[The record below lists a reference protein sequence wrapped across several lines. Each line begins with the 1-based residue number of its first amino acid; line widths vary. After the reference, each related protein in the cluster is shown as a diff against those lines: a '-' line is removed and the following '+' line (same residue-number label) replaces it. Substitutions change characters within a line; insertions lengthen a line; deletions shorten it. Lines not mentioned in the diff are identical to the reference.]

1 MLILLALQSSLCYDA
16 TMKLI
21 ERIVNSLLRGYFRLF
36 FKIDRSELSKVPHN
50 GPLLMMVNHTSNLE
64 GPMLY
69 AFLQPRPLHALAKQE
84 LWKSKF
90 MAYLMEMWK
99 SIPVDRQNMG
109 RATMDACFKVLE
121 QGHILAIAPEGTRSK
136 DGLLQEGKGGVAF
149 IAHKKDI
156 PMIPVAVTGF
166 EKSEKKRLRRP
177 RITIKVGPVFEI
189 KQKGGRIDA
198 DTRQALADEIM
209 LRLAQLMPEEKRGH
223 YQGREI
229 LFSLTEE
236 AKMLSEGDA

>member
-1 MLILLALQSSLCYDA
+1 MKTTERLI
-16 TMKLI
+16 
-21 ERIVNSLLRGYFRLF
+21 NSLLRGFFRLF
-36 FKIDRSELSKVPHN
+36 FRIDRSELSKVPHE

-69 AFLQPRPLHALAKQE
+69 AFLQPRNLHALAKQE
-84 LWKSKF
+84 LWKNKF

-99 SIPVDRQNMG
+99 SIPVDRENMG
-109 RATMDACFKVLE
+109 RATMDACFKVVE

-136 DGLLQEGKGGVAF
+136 DGCLQEGKGGVAF

-166 EKSEKKRLRRP
+166 NEAKASFARFRRP
-177 RITIKVGPVFEI
+177 IVTIKVGPVFEI

-209 LRLAQLMPEEKRGH
+209 LRLAQLIPEQKRGH
-223 YQGREI
+223 YQGKEI
-229 LFSLTEE
+229 VFSLTEE
-236 AKMLSEGDA
+236 SKNLSKVDV